1 MAAQIESNQFPFIV
15 EPFNV
20 GPGRALSELGLTQQ
34 IRPSTG
40 PSKQAPMLEPPSRL
54 CPGCVATHIL
64 YAGQKLCP
72 VVMERIKSPRLCQ
85 ALDRLL
91 IADAGIYTG
100 REVKYAF
107 KLTHFRALFHY
118 LINRCRTNTLDRRH
132 PVLNPPIPCHK
143 FPLSRVDVRLIHRNS
158 YPLTLLNKKA
168 HLLDISHIV
177 AQNSCHVFSRIIG

>member
-20 GPGRALSELGLTQQ
+20 GPGRAFSQFGLTQQ

-40 PSKQAPMLEPPSRL
+40 PSKQAPLIEPPFLLFS
-54 CPGCVATHIL
+54 GCVVEYIL

-72 VVMERIKSPRLCQ
+72 VVMKCIKSPRLRQ
-85 ALDRLL
+85 TFDRLL

-132 PVLNPPIPCHK
+132 PVLNPPR
-143 FPLSRVDVRLIHRNS
+143 SEERRVGKEW
-158 YPLTLLNKKA
+158 T
-168 HLLDISHIV
+168 
-177 AQNSCHVFSRIIG
+177 